1 MVGFKEREL
10 DEWTNLTKSLDM
22 SWMSEVEEI
31 YYTEVCAFPFL
42 HAMNVNFKLED
53 DGRSYRSDSVR
64 SIT

>member
-31 YYTEVCAFPFL
+31 
-42 HAMNVNFKLED
+42 
-53 DGRSYRSDSVR
+53 
-64 SIT
+64 